1 MESVYEYRALL
12 ACDIASSSGRG
23 EAALQEI
30 RAALEQACHAA
41 FRAAGLDWERC
52 RRQDTGDGFQLVAPP
67 GVQKRKLLHPALPGL
82 ATLLRAHN
90 GRAPEHLR
98 IRLRVALHA
107 GEVRLDPDG
116 GACGAPFE
124 ILARLLNAAPLRT
137 ALADAPDSVPIA
149 AILSQHYGEE
159 TVGHFGVGPAADAF
173 VPVGVL
179 EKAYRG
185 QAWIHY
191 PGSPI
196 GPRVATAWPLAPGQL
211 PPKESQTP
219 DIARVP
225 AGSSVQKNRASGH
238 GKVFAVQ
245 NGALHLGGEGAA

>member
-1 MESVYEYRALL
+1 MEPVYEYRALM

-30 RAALEQACHAA
+30 RAVLEQACHAA
-41 FRAAGLDWERC
+41 FGAAGLDWDRC
-52 RRQDTGDGFQLVAPP
+52 RRQDTGDGFHLVAPP
-67 GVQKRKLLHPALPGL
+67 GVQKRRLLHPALPGL

-90 GRAPEHLR
+90 GRAPENLR

-107 GEVRLDPDG
+107 GEIRLDPDG
-116 GACGAPFE
+116 GASGSPFE

-137 ALADAPDSVPIA
+137 ALLDAPDSVPIA
-149 AILSQHYGEE
+149 AILSQHFGEE

-173 VPVGVL
+173 VPVDVQ

-185 QAWIHY
+185 QGWIHY

-196 GPRVATAWPLAPGQL
+196 GPQVATAWPMAQVQL
-211 PPKESQTP
+211 SPEESQTP
-219 DIARVP
+219 DMARVP
-225 AGSSVQKNRASGH
+225 AGSAVQKNWASGH

-245 NGALHLGGEGAA
+245 NGTLHVGGEGAA